1 MELISAIA
9 TAQGA
14 GGVSIIRVSGEG
26 AFSLARNMFSHRGE
40 FEPYRMY
47 PGKIDCGTF
56 SDFGMCV
63 CFRAP
68 HSFTGEDVA
77 EFHCHGG
84 IEIPRAVYRRTLEL
98 GARPAEAGEFTRRA
112 FLNGKLSLSAAEG
125 LGEMIGARSEAQAK
139 AGYLLYG
146 EKLTKE
152 AKRLQNILKECLA
165 RVDADVDYPEEDLS
179 AVSGEEIEA
188 HLYEIETALSALLK
202 QYRAGKR
209 IREGVNVALCGKP
222 NAGKSSLLNA
232 LLGYDRAIVSSEAGT
247 TRDAVEGT
255 LELHGVLFLLTD
267 TAGLRE
273 GAGEVEQEGI
283 RRAHAAMERADVIVW
298 VREDEELPP
307 ALPEGAQLIIVG
319 SKSDVRRE
327 TDCDI
332 NVSSVTGEGIQE
344 LKQLIFE
351 RGFGK
356 QNDNVYLM
364 EERHYRAVEEAKEA
378 ASAAR
383 SAILNGLPAELYAED
398 LKRAYE
404 ALGLLSGETA
414 TEEIISEIFSK
425 FCVGK

>member
-1 MELISAIA
+1 
-9 TAQGA
+9 
-14 GGVSIIRVSGEG
+14 
-26 AFSLARNMFSHRGE
+26 MFSHQGE

-47 PGKIDCGTF
+47 PGKIDCGSF

-63 CFRAP
+63 YFRAP
-68 HSFTGEDVA
+68 RSFTGEDTV

-84 IEIPRAVYRRTLEL
+84 IEIARAVLQRTLDL

-125 LGEMIGARSEAQAK
+125 LGDMISARSEAQVK

-146 EKLTKE
+146 EKLTAE
-152 AKRLQNILKECLA
+152 GKRLQGLIKECLA
-165 RVDADVDYPEEDLS
+165 MVDADVDYPEEDLS
-179 AVSGEEIEA
+179 VVTGEEVDVRLGTVEEA
-188 HLYEIETALSALLK
+188 LAALLK
-202 QYRAGKR
+202 QYRAGRR

-232 LLGYDRAIVSSEAGT
+232 LLGYDRAIVSAEAGT

-273 GAGEVEQEGI
+273 GAGEVEREGI

-307 ALPEGAQLIIVG
+307 ALPEGVELIVVG

-327 TDCDI
+327 KDCDI
-332 NVSSVTGEGIQE
+332 NVSSVTCEGIQE

-356 QNDNVYLM
+356 QNDSVYLM

-378 ASAAR
+378 VLAAR
-383 SAILNGLPAELYAED
+383 SAILKGLPAELYAED

>member
-1 MELISAIA
+1 M
-9 TAQGA
+9 
-14 GGVSIIRVSGEG
+14 
-26 AFSLARNMFSHRGE
+26 
-40 FEPYRMY
+40 
-47 PGKIDCGTF
+47 
-56 SDFGMCV
+56 
-63 CFRAP
+63 
-68 HSFTGEDVA
+68 
-77 EFHCHGG
+77 
-84 IEIPRAVYRRTLEL
+84 
-98 GARPAEAGEFTRRA
+98 
-112 FLNGKLSLSAAEG
+112 
-125 LGEMIGARSEAQAK
+125 
-139 AGYLLYG
+139 
-146 EKLTKE
+146 
-152 AKRLQNILKECLA
+152 
-165 RVDADVDYPEEDLS
+165 
-179 AVSGEEIEA
+179 
-188 HLYEIETALSALLK
+188 
-202 QYRAGKR
+202 
-209 IREGVNVALCGKP
+209 
-222 NAGKSSLLNA
+222 NA

-307 ALPEGAQLIIVG
+307 ALPEGAQLIVVG

-383 SAILNGLPAELYAED
+383 SAILEGLPAELYAED